1 MENKI
6 CLISKMRKF
15 ILVTLLILS
24 TTFSS
29 HAKHQNEP
37 YEPNGWGKFL
47 VKGSQNYYKFQS
59 ELVED
64 KDVKEEIDNSQKTGL
79 ISYILFED
87 NKIKIDQENLPN
99 YIKINNG
106 IIPSHSVGK
115 SLVSYVLGHA
125 ICEGYI
131 DSIEV
136 ILDDWSVLKGTL
148 YNGQKLIDILNMS
161 AGDQKIIGERYFK
174 SDNGIQDKTGKR
186 KLNVNTFPI
195 KDVMQLDILQKTKK
209 SKPVYNYNALATN
222 LLMNYTI
229 YKTGDD
235 WEKLLHKVFNEH
247 VKIKDNVWFHQTARD
262 TSKVCENE
270 PKYTNIWYQN
280 NCDYEL
286 LKEVGRYSFYAN
298 RYDYLRIGKRILDDW
313 NNNTCVGKYIKT
325 IYEQRINKNKKSY
338 DGDRYGQFSVG
349 QYTKKYGGQ
358 FHFDIIGLSK
368 KKILAMDGFGGQQLI
383 VDFDSGRIIVVH
395 SLDRHYN
402 WKKIVHE
409 KLKQK

>member
-1 MENKI
+1 MKKY
-6 CLISKMRKF
+6 LF
-15 ILVTLLILS
+15 IIFLSSLLNSVSL
-24 TTFSS
+24 
-29 HAKHQNEP
+29 AKHQNEP
-37 YEPNGWGKFL
+37 YEPNGWDKFL

-64 KDVKEEIDNSQKTGL
+64 KDVKKEIDNSQKTGL
-79 ISYILFED
+79 ISYLLFED

-106 IIPSHSVGK
+106 IMPSHSVGK

-136 ILDDWSVLKGTL
+136 TLDDWSVLDGTL
-148 YNGQKLIDILNMS
+148 YKGQKLIDILNMN
-161 AGDQKIIGERYFK
+161 AGDQKFIGERKFN
-174 SDNGIQDKTGKR
+174 SDNKIQDVR
-186 KLNVNTFPI
+186 FLNVNTFPI
-195 KDVMQLDILQKTKK
+195 KDAMQLDILQSTKK

-235 WEKLLHKVFNEH
+235 WEKLLNKVFNEH
-247 VKIKDNVWFHQTARD
+247 VRIKDSVWFHKTVKHNKDIDPRE
-262 TSKVCENE
+262 T
-270 PKYTNIWYQN
+270 
-280 NCDYEL
+280 
-286 LKEVGRYSFYAN
+286 GRYSFYAN

-313 NNNTCVGKYIKT
+313 NNDTCVGKYLKT
-325 IYEQRINKNKKSY
+325 IYDQRINKNRKGHNTQSA
-338 DGDRYGQFSVG
+338 S
-349 QYTKKYGGQ
+349 QYSKKYGGQ

-383 VDFDSGRIIVVH
+383 IDFDSGRIIVVH

-402 WKKIVHE
+402 WKKIVHK